1 MGIFILENEIKEKIL
16 GINLIR
22 YWEKDIN
29 ERPEWVI
36 FNLNERLS
44 L

>member
-1 MGIFILENEIKEKIL
+1 MILL
-16 GINLIR
+16 R

-36 FNLNERLS
+36 SDLRQKLS
-44 L
+44 LQKNLKTNYI